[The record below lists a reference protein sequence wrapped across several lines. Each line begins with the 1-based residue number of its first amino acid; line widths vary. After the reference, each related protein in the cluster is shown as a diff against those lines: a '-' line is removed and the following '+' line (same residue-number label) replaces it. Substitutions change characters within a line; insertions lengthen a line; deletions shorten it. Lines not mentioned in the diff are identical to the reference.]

1 MATTQEYIEFVCN
14 QIENEWNAQY
24 RKMFGEYMV
33 YVHSKPLLL
42 VCDNTV
48 YVRQLDSIEG
58 LMESADKG
66 FPYKGAKEHYIVDV
80 EDRPLLNQLIE
91 ELEKV
96 IPVPVKKKPK
106 KKKGPAEADP
116 Q

>member
-1 MATTQEYIEFVCN
+1 MATTPDYIEFVCS
-14 QIENEWNAQY
+14 QIEDEWNPQY

-33 YVHSKPLLL
+33 YVQGKPLLL

-48 YVRQLDSIEG
+48 YARELESIGG
-58 LMESADKG
+58 LMENADKG

-80 EDRPLLNQLIE
+80 EDRQLLDQLIE
-91 ELEKV
+91 RLEKV
-96 IPVPVKKKPK
+96 VPVPVKKA
-106 KKKGPAEADP
+106 KKKGPAAAGP

>member
-1 MATTQEYIEFVCN
+1 MATTQDYIEFVCS
-14 QIENEWNAQY
+14 QIESEWNPQY

-33 YVHSKPLLL
+33 YVHGKPLLL

-48 YVRQLDSIEG
+48 YVRELESIGG
-58 LMESADKG
+58 LMENADKG

-80 EDRPLLNQLIE
+80 EDRLLLNELIE

-96 IPVPVKKKPK
+96 IPVPVKKEKKAK
-106 KKKGPAEADP
+106 KKRDQP
-116 Q
+116 